1 VPVPDSRQID
11 RYRAKASAT
20 ISTLDCASGGV
31 APSVRKSDTLR
42 SRFSGCQT
50 RFSPMPTMT
59 VSADRS
65 NNIPH
70 NFDPSRERMS
80 FGHFREMWTC
90 GAICRMASNTANAV
104 TNARLAGAGS
114 VSRKR
119 TMVLANRL
127 PFGLS
132 QLRPRRPLPPS
143 CASARS
149 HNPSGAP
156 CAARVNKSAF
166 VDPVSATSSNISV
179 RTAPLLQPLSKR
191 RALEWQN
198 TQGASWPRQEYHR
211 SRPTLCHRFRR

>member
-1 VPVPDSRQID
+1 M
-11 RYRAKASAT
+11 

-31 APSVRKSDTLR
+31 APSARKSDTFR

-50 RFSPMPTMT
+50 KFSPMPTMT
-59 VSADRS
+59 ASADRS

-70 NFDPSRERMS
+70 NFEPSSERMS
-80 FGHFREMWTC
+80 FGHFREMSTC

-104 TNARLAGAGS
+104 TKARLAGAGS
-114 VSRKR
+114 VSRRR

-179 RTAPLLQPLSKR
+179 RTALLPQPPSKR

-198 TQGASWPRQEYHR
+198 TQAVSWLRQECHR
-211 SRPTLCHRFRR
+211 SRQAPYHRFPR